1 MAKERIEEE
10 TILRARD
17 LMVNLEKRPV
27 SLAEASARI
36 VDGLEA
42 IENVDPDVEEAST
55 SPTPPKNK

>member
-10 TILRARD
+10 TILKARD

-55 SPTPPKNK
+55 SPTPQK